1 MILKSVSIS
10 FAAASIVT
18 VSKTSGEHKNL
29 VFFQHFWFSNQVVDM
44 YNVSVSTHQIKSKLR
59 FLFAVESVSR
69 HYYYFWFCN
78 FYFIFF
84 HIKYCLKISVIPH
97 LNNHRYQVFY
107 LIILV
112 LLLLE
117 WCLRYYNH
125 LERQGIFPGELYIH
139 NGQRQM
145 ASS

>member
-44 YNVSVSTHQIKSKLR
+44 YNVSVSTHQIKSELR

-69 HYYYFWFCN
+69 HYYYFWFCFFIFHN
-78 FYFIFF
+78 FYFVRFSAIAEFVTFSTLLADNISRNKFGKFF
-84 HIKYCLKISVIPH
+84 DLLAGMKFVYLYHI
-97 LNNHRYQVFY
+97 
-107 LIILV
+107 
-112 LLLLE
+112 
-117 WCLRYYNH
+117 
-125 LERQGIFPGELYIH
+125 
-139 NGQRQM
+139 
-145 ASS
+145 